1 MNDLRGA
8 RMKGMPGVVIAIV
21 AVGIA
26 ALTASRVVPP
36 TRLVDVLTFF
46 GAGFA
51 AGAGV
56 IGAVIRRRYD
66 RNG

>member
-1 MNDLRGA
+1 
-8 RMKGMPGVVIAIV
+8 MKGMPGVVIAIV
-21 AVGIA
+21 AFGIA
-26 ALTASRVVPP
+26 ALAASRVVPP
-36 TRLVDVLTFF
+36 MRLVDVLTSY

-56 IGAVIRRRYD
+56 IRAAIHRRYD

>member
-1 MNDLRGA
+1 MRGIA
-8 RMKGMPGVVIAIV
+8 GVVIAIV
-21 AVGIA
+21 TIGIA

-36 TRLVDVLTFF
+36 MRLVDVLTFF

-66 RNG
+66 PNG

>member
-1 MNDLRGA
+1 
-8 RMKGMPGVVIAIV
+8 MKGMPGVVIAVV
-21 AVGIA
+21 AIGIA
-26 ALTASRVVPP
+26 TLTASRIVPP
-36 TRLVDVLTFF
+36 TRLVDVLTLF

>member
-1 MNDLRGA
+1 
-8 RMKGMPGVVIAIV
+8 MKGMPGVVIAIV
-21 AVGIA
+21 AFGLA
-26 ALTASRVVPP
+26 ALTASRVVPA
-36 TRLVDVLTFF
+36 TRLVDVLTLF

-66 RNG
+66 RSG

>member
-1 MNDLRGA
+1 
-8 RMKGMPGVVIAIV
+8 MKGMPGVVIAIV
-21 AVGIA
+21 AFGIA
-26 ALTASRVVPP
+26 ALAASRVVPP
-36 TRLVDVLTFF
+36 MRLVDVLTFF

>member
-1 MNDLRGA
+1 MR
-8 RMKGMPGVVIAIV
+8 GMPGVVIAVV
-21 AVGIA
+21 AIGIA
-26 ALTASRVVPP
+26 ALTASRL
-36 TRLVDVLTFF
+36 TGQIRGVDVLTLF

-66 RNG
+66 RRG

>member
-1 MNDLRGA
+1 
-8 RMKGMPGVVIAIV
+8 MKGMPGVVIAIV
-21 AVGIA
+21 AFGIA
-26 ALTASRVVPP
+26 ALAALAALRVVPP
-36 TRLVDVLTFF
+36 MRLVDVLTFF